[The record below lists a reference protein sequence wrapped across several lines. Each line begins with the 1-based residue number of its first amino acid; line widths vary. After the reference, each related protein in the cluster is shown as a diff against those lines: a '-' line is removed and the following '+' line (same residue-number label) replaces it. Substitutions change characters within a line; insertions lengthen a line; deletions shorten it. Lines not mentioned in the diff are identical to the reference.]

1 MKRIR
6 HTIRRDNIPQVS
18 LVSLTEQAWY
28 DYDGNIIYWSGLT
41 PTILTTGTTIFNIT
55 GGTVTSG
62 FYKWGSPTSGRWNT
76 TTPTSV
82 YGDYQIPLYLE
93 SKVDEYGP
101 MVDFD
106 GNIAQDKITANFAY
120 SGTCGVSSYEL
131 IVYNTTNVGKLR
143 ALSSAVFTVDWGDGT
158 TSGLTINGQVTKT
171 YLSGGDKTVKITMD
185 APWIKEQVIKVIS
198 VTCAAFVTPTPTPTR
213 TPTPTPTRT
222 PTPTPTTSP
231 TPTPSPTTSP
241 TPTPSST
248 PTPTPTRTPTP
259 TPSSTPTPTPNC
271 DFNVNVVVVP
281 TPTPTP
287 TVNCDFNVNIGV
299 VTATP
304 TPTPTPTP
312 NCDFDINLIV
322 ITATPTPTP
331 TPTPNCDFNVNINVV
346 TATPTPTPSPT
357 PNCDF
362 DINLNVV
369 TATPTPTPTPTSD
382 CTFDVNVGV
391 VTATPTPTPTP
402 TSTPTPTP
410 SPTPNCDFDVNVGVV
425 TATPTPT
432 PTQTGSCEFDVDINV
447 VTATPTPT
455 PTSTPTPTPT
465 PTPTEA
471 QCVSS
476 FSITEVIDPFNVVV
490 NYEVYKVNSSATGY
504 VTDGTTNAETLRKT
518 IVINGSSTI
527 TGVTTN
533 DTSFLGWSNVKG
545 EGNLIQTNPI
555 LTHVATNNTTYYA
568 IIKKS
573 NVQSKDFCF
582 YPENSDLNDICLSC
596 LVTRKVYFNSTNY
609 ASSGFENITWYQDE
623 NLSTPVDNGFY
634 KDSTEN
640 VVTPI
645 IYQLTTGSATKY
657 GLCGSSG
664 FIYC

>member
-1 MKRIR
+1 
-6 HTIRRDNIPQVS
+6 

-82 YGDYQIPLYLE
+82 YGDYQVPLYLE

-120 SGTCGVSSYEL
+120 SGTCGISSFEL
-131 IVYNTTNVGKLR
+131 IVYNTTNVGKLKVM
-143 ALSSAVFTVDWGDGT
+143 SSAVFTVDWGDNT
-158 TSGLTINGQVTKT
+158 TSGLTINGQISKT
-171 YLSGGDKTVKITMD
+171 YLSNGDKTVKITMD
-185 APWIKEQVIKVIS
+185 APWIKEQVVKVIT
-198 VTCAAFVTPTPTPTR
+198 VNCAAFVTPTPTPTR

-231 TPTPSPTTSP
+231 TPTPTSTPTPTPTTSP

-248 PTPTPTRTPTP
+248 PTPTP

-312 NCDFDINLIV
+312 NCDFGVGIIV

-331 TPTPNCDFNVNINVV
+331 TPTPNCDFNV
-346 TATPTPTPSPT
+346 
-357 PNCDF
+357 D
-362 DINLNVV
+362 LNVI
-369 TATPTPTPTPTSD
+369 TATPTPTPTPT
-382 CTFDVNVGV
+382 
-391 VTATPTPTPTP
+391 
-402 TSTPTPTP
+402 
-410 SPTPNCDFDVNVGVV
+410 PNCDFDVTVGVV

-432 PTQTGSCEFDVDINV
+432 PTQTGSCEFDVNIGV

-455 PTSTPTPTPT
+455 PTPSSTPTPTPSPT
-465 PTPTEA
+465 PTPTLDCTFEFEFTSI
-471 QCVSS
+471 QQPSS
-476 FSITEVIDPFNVVV
+476 SIIIGSALIDVF
-490 NYEVYKVNSSATGY
+490 VNSSVTEMKLLQSTSTTSEYNQFVSISTTKSDRRLPSNVVPVSDSYLLGPINKSDNGDDDFYRFAVNIELLKENYPLINVFEFDLYGKRTDSSTGY
-504 VTDGTTNAETLRKT
+504 VPIRFTRGLKMNPQVDANTFNGVDFGNVTHPNDAYYIYIDTPGNITTK
-518 IVINGSSTI
+518 I
-527 TGVTTN
+527 TASQGVFQRFATFVYNKLNNTF
-533 DTSFLGWSNVKG
+533 TYT
-545 EGNLIQTNPI
+545 NLI
-555 LTHVATNNTTYYA
+555 
-568 IIKKS
+568 
-573 NVQSKDFCF
+573 
-582 YPENSDLNDICLSC
+582 
-596 LVTRKVYFNSTNY
+596 
-609 ASSGFENITWYQDE
+609 
-623 NLSTPVDNGFY
+623 
-634 KDSTEN
+634 
-640 VVTPI
+640 
-645 IYQLTTGSATKY
+645 
-657 GLCGSSG
+657 
-664 FIYC
+664 

>member
-28 DYDGNIIYWSGLT
+28 DYDGNLIYWSGLT

-120 SGTCGVSSYEL
+120 SGTCGISSYEL
-131 IVYNTTNVGKLR
+131 IVYNTTNIGKLKVM
-143 ALSSAVFTVDWGDGT
+143 SSAVFTVDWGDST
-158 TSGLTINGQVTKT
+158 TSGLTINGQVAKT

-185 APWIKEQVIKVIS
+185 APWIKEQVVKVIT
-198 VTCAAFVTPTPTPTR
+198 VNCAAFVTPTPTPTR
-213 TPTPTPTRT
+213 TPTPTPTST

-259 TPSSTPTPTPNC
+259 TPSPTPTPTPNC

-287 TVNCDFNVNIGV
+287 TPNCDFNVNIGV

-346 TATPTPTPSPT
+346 TATPTPTPTPT

-362 DINLNVV
+362 DVDLNVV
-369 TATPTPTPTPTSD
+369 TATPTPTPTPTNTPTATPTPTPTPSPTPNCDFGVDLNVVTATPTPTPTPTGD
-382 CTFDVNVGV
+382 CTFDVNIGV

-410 SPTPNCDFDVNVGVV
+410 TLDCTSEFEFTPIEQPSSSMIIGSALIDVFVDTDKVTEMKLLQSTSATSEYNQFVSLSTTKSNRRLPSNVVLVSDSYLLAPLDKSIGAFNFYRFGLNIELLKENYPSIDVFEFDLYGKRTNSSTGDIPIRFTRGIKINSLSDITPNNGVDFSNGTVHPNDDV
-425 TATPTPT
+425 
-432 PTQTGSCEFDVDINV
+432 I
-447 VTATPTPT
+447 
-455 PTSTPTPTPT
+455 
-465 PTPTEA
+465 
-471 QCVSS
+471 
-476 FSITEVIDPFNVVV
+476 I
-490 NYEVYKVNSSATGY
+490 
-504 VTDGTTNAETLRKT
+504 DGTFTTKITASQGVFQRFATFVYNKSNNT
-518 IVINGSSTI
+518 ISYT
-527 TGVTTN
+527 
-533 DTSFLGWSNVKG
+533 
-545 EGNLIQTNPI
+545 NLI
-555 LTHVATNNTTYYA
+555 
-568 IIKKS
+568 
-573 NVQSKDFCF
+573 
-582 YPENSDLNDICLSC
+582 
-596 LVTRKVYFNSTNY
+596 
-609 ASSGFENITWYQDE
+609 
-623 NLSTPVDNGFY
+623 
-634 KDSTEN
+634 
-640 VVTPI
+640 
-645 IYQLTTGSATKY
+645 
-657 GLCGSSG
+657 
-664 FIYC
+664 